1 MPYNE
6 EQTAQTIKALLKTVA
21 KLRAP
26 DGCPWD
32 REQTHASLRQYLVE
46 ETYETIEVMDQ
57 LTSPADF
64 NKNHLK
70 KAFIEEWGDVL
81 LQILLNAEIA
91 SETHPEISFET
102 ISAQL
107 NEKMIR
113 RHPHVFGETKVSGTA
128 DVLKNWEAIKK
139 EEKEGIV
146 SNAGITAEKPAR
158 VLDSISKGLPPLP
171 RTMKLIQK
179 VTKVGFQWPDL
190 KGPTEKLEE
199 EVSELKH
206 ALAASDLEPDEYLKK
221 IEGELGD
228 VLFSVC
234 NIAYFLKLD
243 PETALRSTLRKF
255 ESRFRFVEDRLLE
268 KGKKP
273 EQSNLVEMDQLW
285 DEAKKIERE

>member
-6 EQTAQTIKALLKTVA
+6 DRSATAIKSLLKTIA

-32 REQTHASLRQYLVE
+32 KEQNHSSLRPYLVE
-46 ETYETIEVMDQ
+46 ETYETLEVLDQ
-57 LTSPADF
+57 IKSPADL
-64 NKNHLK
+64 NKIDLK

-91 SETHPEISFET
+91 SETHAEISFES
-102 ISAQL
+102 IAAQL

-113 RHPHVFGETKVSGTA
+113 RHPHVFAQTEVKGTD
-128 DVLKNWEAIKK
+128 DVLKNWEKIKQ
-139 EEKEGIV
+139 
-146 SNAGITAEKPAR
+146 AEKASRVADPAP
-158 VLDSISKGLPPLP
+158 VSLLDSLPRGLPPLP

-190 KGPTEKLEE
+190 QGPTEKLEE
-199 EVSELKH
+199 EVKELKA
-206 ALAASDLEPDEYLKK
+206 ALSHTHLEPAEYLNK

-234 NIAYFLKLD
+234 NIAYFVKLD
-243 PETALRSTLRKF
+243 PEAALRSTLRKF
-255 ESRFRFVEDRLLE
+255 ESRFRFVEDRLRE
-268 KGKKP
+268 RGSSP
-273 EQSNLVEMDQLW
+273 EQSNLDEMDSLW
-285 DEAKKIERE
+285 DEAKKMERK